1 MDNIEKI
8 GYHATNLSNSLKIIE
23 SGFRWRKD
31 ALPNDLGDGIYTY
44 IEDGYN
50 CPKENATKYAS
61 VYRNKNK
68 NDDIKV
74 FEIVVSTTEEKI
86 LDLNDSDNEAIL
98 AKFSKSNIEL
108 IDEKIK
114 KMYRHTAKFRRG
126 NFDGL
131 VIEMFLEFHEL
142 YPDIIIKDTY
152 TKFKDIPDYKLSNIR
167 NGREMC
173 IRNKDSIKKIS

>member
-23 SGFRWRKD
+23 FGFRWRKD

-74 FEIVVSTTEEKI
+74 FEIVV
-86 LDLNDSDNEAIL
+86 
-98 AKFSKSNIEL
+98 
-108 IDEKIK
+108 
-114 KMYRHTAKFRRG
+114 
-126 NFDGL
+126 
-131 VIEMFLEFHEL
+131 
-142 YPDIIIKDTY
+142 
-152 TKFKDIPDYKLSNIR
+152 
-167 NGREMC
+167 
-173 IRNKDSIKKIS
+173 